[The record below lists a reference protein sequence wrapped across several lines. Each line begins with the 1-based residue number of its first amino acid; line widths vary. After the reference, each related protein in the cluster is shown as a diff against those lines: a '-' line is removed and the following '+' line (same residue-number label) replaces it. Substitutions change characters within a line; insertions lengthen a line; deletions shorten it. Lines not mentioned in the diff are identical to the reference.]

1 MKKRLTAAL
10 ILLLLFCLCFHGTAM
25 AQEENGLSHVTDAA
39 GLLSAEELTA
49 LEELAARYSEEG
61 RVELYIVTME
71 DYQEYT
77 AGDALACAGELY
89 DYFSLGSES
98 DHSGVLLLLSM
109 KELDYALIVR
119 GEYGSYCFGQENL
132 SLAEAAFLNGCRGEN
147 WHGGMEDFLNLCGD
161 VLRTASSLE
170 LSAQSGYQ
178 TAAGLSYPENSY
190 VFGVGAAEA
199 SGTEETEG
207 EMPEPTEEPAPET
220 AEEPTPQPT
229 EKPQTVTVREDGKL
243 NHVTDSAD
251 ILTASQEAELERR
264 AAAISEK
271 YPCEVYIVTVQ
282 DYRSY
287 TSGDVNACSTGLYS
301 YYDLG
306 YGSGRDGL
314 LLLLSMND
322 RDYSIIH
329 YGYYGEYCFGDH
341 NLDLIEENFLDNFRY
356 NDWEGGFKDYLSV
369 SEDILHTAAAHD
381 LSLDKEDQSFSG
393 LSYPAHTYRYGVTGK
408 LPVPLRLLIGLG
420 APSLVA
426 LVVCSTFKAQMK
438 TAKERTTAEEYVVP
452 GSATLHIRED
462 RFINRTETRTRIHTE
477 SSSGGSG
484 RSSFGGGGG
493 GGFGGHS
500 GKF

>member
-1 MKKRLTAAL
+1 MKKRLSAAL
-10 ILLLLFCLCFHGTAM
+10 ILLLLFCLCVHGTAL
-25 AQEENGLSHVTDAA
+25 AQEETGLAHVTDAA
-39 GLLSAEELTA
+39 GLLTAEQLSA
-49 LEELAARYSEEG
+49 LEELAARTGEEG

-71 DYQEYT
+71 DYREYT
-77 AGDALACAGELY
+77 TGDALACAGELY
-89 DYFSLGSES
+89 DYFGLGSES

-119 GEYGSYCFGQENL
+119 GEYGNYCFGQENL

-147 WHGGMEDFLNLCGD
+147 WQGGMEDFLKLCGD
-161 VLRTASSLE
+161 VLRTAAARE

-178 TAAGLSYPENSY
+178 TAQGLNYPENSY
-190 VFGVGAAEA
+190 VYGVEAAETA
-199 SGTEETEG
+199 GTEETGG
-207 EMPEPTEEPAPET
+207 ETPAATEEPTPAPTEEPQTT
-220 AEEPTPQPT
+220 AL
-229 EKPQTVTVREDGKL
+229 REDGKL

-251 ILTASQEAELERR
+251 ILTASQEAELEKR
-264 AAAISEK
+264 AAAIGEK

-287 TSGDVNACSTGLYS
+287 TNGDVNDCSTGLYS
-301 YYDLG
+301 SYDLG
-306 YGSGRDGL
+306 YGSGRAGL

-341 NLDLIEENFLDNFRY
+341 NLDLIEENFLDNFRV
-356 NDWEGGFKDYLSV
+356 NDWEGGFEDYLSV
-369 SEDILHTAAAHD
+369 SEDILHTAAAHG
-381 LSLDKEDQSFSG
+381 LGLDMEDQSFSG
-393 LSYPAHTYRYGVTGK
+393 LSYPSHTYRYGVTGK
-408 LPVPLRLLIGLG
+408 LPVPMRLLIGLG

-426 LVVCSTFKAQMK
+426 LIVCSTFKAQMK